1 MKIEDE
7 LKHEFVSVQQK
18 ALTNIIFTSN
28 WILNRIATTLKPTGL
43 SPQQFN
49 VLSIL
54 HGQANHTAT
63 VNLIKDRLVDR
74 MPNTSRLLNKLMDKG
89 LIEKQRNINDQRM
102 VYIRLTSEGLAL
114 KVKARIIIDQAEQNL
129 SNDEANMLN
138 DLLEKVRV

>member
-7 LKHEFVSVQQK
+7 LKHEFVSVQQR

-89 LIEKQRNINDQRM
+89 LIEKQRNISDQRM
-102 VYIRLTSEGLAL
+102 VYVKLTTKGLAL
-114 KVKARIIIDQAEQNL
+114 KMKARIIIDQTEQKL
-129 SNDEANMLN
+129 SDDQANMLN
-138 DLLEKVRV
+138 GLLEKVRA